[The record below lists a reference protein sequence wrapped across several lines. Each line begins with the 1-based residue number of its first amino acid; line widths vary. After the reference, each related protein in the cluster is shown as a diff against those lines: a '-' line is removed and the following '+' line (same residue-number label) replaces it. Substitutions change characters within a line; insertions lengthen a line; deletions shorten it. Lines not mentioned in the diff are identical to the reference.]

1 MKNKPMIVFAFI
13 LFLLPT
19 LACGLGSD
27 TVAEIESA
35 AESVSTVQA
44 EVEQLET
51 MATAQSEVA
60 NATPETGP
68 GTSIDNPLDITFD
81 QMVTGQINGNNFER
95 FYRMNLPAGAV
106 LDVTASNG
114 AESGGDIAFRLM
126 TMEGGFPTPIMEQ
139 TVPIGMSD
147 QLRFMTGDESGG
159 TYLLVAR
166 GGFLGI
172 DEFTFTPSMTM
183 QNDAGSGGDAIAE
196 PTTGT
201 EIGAGT
207 FAGALGGS
215 DKADVYRFN
224 VPARSVVRLSL
235 TNNADSENMLTT
247 LLSTNGNHV
256 RYYND
261 RNAQPGN
268 ELRFAADELEGGIYN
283 LEIKGDTTK
292 EAAYTFTVEITLQ
305 NDAASGGDA
314 GDDFSTATP
323 ISLNQTVTGLR
334 GEGDKD
340 CYRLATMAEQTIN
353 LALDSLTD
361 EFLGGRPIPRL
372 YDAAGNTVG
381 VGGGP
386 NPGSSET
393 VTETAV
399 SAETFLCIE
408 GGGNGALYSF
418 TLSSG

>member
-1 MKNKPMIVFAFI
+1 MKNKPMIVFGFI

-51 MATAQSEVA
+51 MATAQSVVA
-60 NATPETGP
+60 DATAETGP
-68 GTSIDNPLDITFD
+68 GTSVDNPLDIAFD
-81 QMVTGQINGNNFER
+81 QPVTGQVNGNNFER
-95 FYRMNLPAGAV
+95 FYRFNLPAGGV
-106 LDVTASNG
+106 LNVAANNS
-114 AESGGDIAFRLM
+114 AESGGDVAFRLM
-126 TMEGGFPTPIMEQ
+126 TLSGGFPTPVIEES
-139 TVPIGMSD
+139 VPVGTD
-147 QLRFMTGDESGG
+147 HQFRFMTGDDGGG

-172 DEFTFTPSMTM
+172 DEFNFTPSMTM

-201 EIGAGT
+201 EIGTGT
-207 FAGALGGS
+207 FDGELGGN
-215 DKADVYRFN
+215 DKVDVYRFN

-235 TNNADSENMLTT
+235 TNSADSQNMLTT

-256 RYYND
+256 RYYNQ
-261 RNAQPGN
+261 RKAQPGN
-268 ELRFAADELEGGIYN
+268 ESRFAAEELEGGIYN
-283 LEIKGDTTK
+283 LEIKGDTAK
-292 EAAYTFTVEITLQ
+292 DAAYTFTVDIIPQ
-305 NDAASGGDA
+305 NDGASGGDA
-314 GDDFSTATP
+314 GDDFSTATA
-323 ISLNQTVTGLR
+323 INMNQTVTGLR
-334 GEGDKD
+334 SEGDVD
-340 CYRLATMAEQTIN
+340 CYRFATTAEQTIT

-372 YDAAGNTVG
+372 YNAEGNMLGT
-381 VGGGP
+381 GGGP
-386 NPGSSET
+386 QPGASET